1 MNVEEENPWQTQEQ
15 KEVYNNPWIQV
26 EEHQVTT
33 PNGNPGIYGV
43 VHFKNMAIGIVPLD
57 EAGNTWLVGQYRY
70 PLKRYSWEIPEGGCL
85 IGQERPLEAAKRELQ
100 EETGLVAEHWTQ
112 VIEMDL
118 SNSVTDE
125 VGLAFVAQGLQQGAA
140 NPEDTEALQVR
151 KISLEE
157 AVEWCMVGKI
167 TDSLSIISLLAT
179 QRLLDQGKLQNP
191 Q

>member
-151 KISLEE
+151 KISLDE
-157 AVEWCMVGKI
+157 AVEWCMAGKI